1 VTAALAVFLTAGVSL
16 VLAGTVQARA
26 ADTIA
31 EVTGLGRLWVG
42 SVLLA
47 AATSLPEL
55 ATDVSA
61 IRMGA
66 PDLAAGDLFGS
77 SLANMLI
84 LAAIG
89 YLRPGGPLFRAA
101 TPNHAV
107 TACLAIVLNAAAG
120 IFVLTATAPTG
131 WPVGAES
138 MLLALGFLAGMRLVY
153 IHRADGGPDI
163 PVVMLA
169 DDALPRSDLRTPVRR
184 FGLATLA
191 VLAAAPAFAW
201 SAKRF
206 AELTGLGTTFGGTW
220 RVGLAS
226 SLPELVTTTAA
237 LRLGAVDLAIG
248 NLFGSNAFNM
258 AIFFAMD
265 VAHPGGSIF
274 AVLDPAHA
282 ISAFLAVVLMALGL
296 AAIVLRSEGR
306 RSLLEPGSALMLV
319 VYLTGLWLLY
329 VQATGAPE
337 AGP

>member
-1 VTAALAVFLTAGVSL
+1 MTGALAVLVAAGLLL
-16 VLAGTVQARA
+16 VFAGAVQVRA
-26 ADTIA
+26 ADVIA
-31 EVTGLGRLWVG
+31 ELTGLGRLWIG
-42 SVLLA
+42 SVVLA

-61 IRMGA
+61 VRLGA

-89 YLRPGGPLFRAA
+89 YLRPVAPVFRAA
-101 TPNHAV
+101 TPGHAV

-120 IFVLTATAPTG
+120 VFVLTAEDRAG

-138 MLLALGFLAGMRLVY
+138 VLLALGFFAGMRLVY
-153 IHRADGGPDI
+153 AHRAEGGAEFPQ
-163 PVVMLA
+163 VVA
-169 DDALPRSDLRTPVRR
+169 PIRTATASDLPAAVRR
-184 FGLATLA
+184 FGIATLG
-191 VLAAAPAFAW
+191 VLVAAPAFAW
-201 SAKRF
+201 SAKRI
-206 AELTGLGTTFGGTW
+206 AELTGLGTTFIGTW
-220 RVGLAS
+220 LVGLAT
-226 SLPELVTTTAA
+226 SLPEVVTSVAA
-237 LRLGAVDLAIG
+237 VRLGAVDLAIG

-258 AIFFAMD
+258 VVFLAMD

-274 AVLDPAHA
+274 AELDPAHA
-282 ISAFLAVVLMALGL
+282 ITALLAVVLMALGL

-319 VYLTGLWLLY
+319 VYLSGLWLLY
-329 VQATGAPE
+329 AHATGKLE

>member
-1 VTAALAVFLTAGVSL
+1 VV
-16 VLAGTVQARA
+16 
-26 ADTIA
+26 
-31 EVTGLGRLWVG
+31 
-42 SVLLA
+42 LA

-61 IRMGA
+61 VRMGA

-89 YLRPGGPLFRAA
+89 YLRPGGPVFRAA

-120 IFVLTATAPTG
+120 IFVLTATDTTG

-138 MLLALGFLAGMRLVY
+138 VLLALGFLAGMRLVY
-153 IHRADGGPDI
+153 THRADGGTEGPQAGAMGDMG
-163 PVVMLA
+163 PV
-169 DDALPRSDLRTPVRR
+169 SDLRSPVRR

-191 VLAAAPAFAW
+191 VLVAAPAFAW
-201 SAKRF
+201 SANRI
-206 AELTGLGTTFGGTW
+206 AELTGLGATFIGTW
-220 RVGLAS
+220 LVGLAT
-226 SLPELVTTTAA
+226 SLPELVTTIAA

-248 NLFGSNAFNM
+248 NLFGSNAINM
-258 AIFFAMD
+258 AIFIAMD

-282 ISAFLAVVLMALGL
+282 ISALLAVVLMALGL

-306 RSLLEPGSALMLV
+306 RSLLEPGSALMLI
-319 VYLTGLWLLY
+319 VYLSGLWLLY
-329 VQATGAPE
+329 AHSTGVLE
-337 AGP
+337 VGP